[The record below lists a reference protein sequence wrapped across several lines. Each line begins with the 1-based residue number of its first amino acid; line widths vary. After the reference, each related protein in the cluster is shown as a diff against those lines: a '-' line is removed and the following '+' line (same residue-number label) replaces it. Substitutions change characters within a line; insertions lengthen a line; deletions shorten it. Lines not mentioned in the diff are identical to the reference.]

1 MEPRD
6 DLVAA
11 IAASDMASAA
21 ILAALVNKFAEL
33 GVLKNQDVVDV
44 YDKALLVI
52 EAQQGSSPISRDV
65 ISAARK
71 LLEKYLSGDG
81 FAPSREA

>member
-6 DLVAA
+6 DLIAA

-33 GVLKNQDVVDV
+33 GLLKSHDVIDV

-71 LLEKYLSGDG
+71 LLEKYLTPGAEG
-81 FAPSREA
+81 FTSCR